1 MLFKFKEEER
11 NMEAEAEEEQAA
23 IEEGKIETTLETIK
37 VRIRI
42 TLLSMTMISHPL
54 TPIIMVS

>member
-1 MLFKFKEEER
+1 
-11 NMEAEAEEEQAA
+11 MEAEAEEEQAA